1 MGADRVT
8 REGARWLVTG
18 AAGQVGRSLAAL
30 MPQRGIELTG
40 LGSRELDV
48 TDPAAVEAALE
59 RIEPDALINCAAF
72 TQVDACETREA
83 EARRVNAEAPAAL
96 ARACRGRCLL
106 VQLGTDYVFDGRASR
121 PLPEEAPT
129 APLGAYGRSKLAG
142 EEAVRA
148 AGGEHL
154 VVRTQW
160 VFGPGANFVRTMLRA
175 AREGRALRVVD
186 DQIGRPTW
194 SASLAAGLHAAL
206 ARGARGTLHLACEGT
221 ASWYDLAV
229 AAIELGAER
238 GLCPRTAVEPIPT
251 REMPRPAARP
261 AYAVL
266 DLARARALG
275 IALPHWR
282 RALADYLDAER
293 EGRDV

>member
-30 MPQRGIELTG
+30 MPRRGIQLTA

-48 TDPAAVEAALE
+48 TDPAAVEAALG
-59 RIEPDALINCAAF
+59 RIEPDALINCAAL
-72 TQVDACETREA
+72 TQVDACETRESD
-83 EARRVNAEAPAAL
+83 ARRVNAEAPGAL

-106 VQLGTDYVFDGRASR
+106 VQLSTDYVFDGFASR
-121 PLPEEAPT
+121 PLPEDAPT
-129 APLGAYGRSKLAG
+129 APLGVYGRSKLAG
-142 EEAVRA
+142 EQAVRA

-160 VFGPGANFVRTMLRA
+160 VFGPGANFVRSMQRA

-186 DQIGRPTW
+186 DQTGRPTW

-221 ASWYDLAV
+221 ASWYDLAC

-238 GLCPRTAVEPIPT
+238 GLCPRVPLEAIPT

-266 DLARARALG
+266 DLGRARSLG

-282 RALADYLDAER
+282 SALAGYLDAER
-293 EGRDV
+293 EGRDA

>member
-18 AAGQVGRSLAAL
+18 ASGQVGRSLAAL
-30 MPQRGIELTG
+30 LPSRGIEIAG
-40 LGSRELDV
+40 LSSRELDV
-48 TDPAAVEAALE
+48 TDASAVAAALE
-59 RIEPDALINCAAF
+59 RIEPDALVNCAAL
-72 TQVDACETREA
+72 TAVDACEQREA
-83 EARRVNAEAPAAL
+83 DARRVNAQAPGAL

-106 VQLGTDYVFDGRASR
+106 VQLSTDYVFDGSASQ
-121 PLPEEAPT
+121 PLPETAPV
-129 APLGAYGRSKLAG
+129 APLGAYGRSKLEG

-160 VFGPGANFVRTMLRA
+160 VFGPGANFVRTILRA

-194 SASLAAGLHAAL
+194 SAVLAGAIHSAL

-221 ASWYDLAV
+221 ASWFDLAC
-229 AAIELGAER
+229 AAIELGADR
-238 GLCPRTAVEPIPT
+238 GLCPRVPVQAIPT

-266 DLARARALG
+266 GLERARALG
-275 IALPHWR
+275 IELPHWR
-282 RALADYLDAER
+282 SALAEYLDAER
-293 EGRDV
+293 EARDV

>member
-30 MPQRGIELTG
+30 LPARGIVVAG
-40 LGSRELDV
+40 LASRELDV
-48 TDPAAVEAALE
+48 TDAAAVEAALE
-59 RIEPDALINCAAF
+59 RIEPDALINCAAL

-83 EARRVNAEAPAAL
+83 DARRVNGQAPGAL

-106 VQLGTDYVFDGRASR
+106 VHLSTDYVFDGSASR
-121 PLPEEAPT
+121 PLPEDAPV
-129 APLGAYGRSKLAG
+129 APLGAYGRSKLEG
-142 EEAVRA
+142 EETVRA

-160 VFGPGANFVRTMLRA
+160 VFGPGPNFVRSMLRA
-175 AREGRALRVVD
+175 ANEGRALRVVD

-194 SASLAAGLHAAL
+194 SASLAGAIHAAL

-221 ASWYDLAV
+221 ASWFDLAH
-229 AAIELGAER
+229 AALELGAQR
-238 GLCPRTAVEPIPT
+238 GLCPPTVVEPIPT

-266 DLARARALG
+266 GLERARSLG

-282 RALADYLDAER
+282 EALARYLDAER

>member
-8 REGARWLVTG
+8 RAGARWLLTG
-18 AAGQVGRSLAAL
+18 AAGQVGRSLSAFL
-30 MPQRGIELTG
+30 PQAGIEVIA
-40 LGSRELDV
+40 LGSSQLDV
-48 TDPAAVEAALE
+48 SDAGAVEAALA
-59 RIEPDALINCAAF
+59 RVEPDALINCAAL
-72 TQVDACETREA
+72 TQVDACETREVDA
-83 EARRVNAEAPAAL
+83 LRINARAPGEL

-106 VQLGTDYVFDGRASR
+106 VHLSTDYVFDGLGSS
-121 PLPEEAPT
+121 PLAEEAPT
-129 APLGAYGRSKLAG
+129 APASVYGRTKLAG

-175 AREGRALRVVD
+175 AREGRELRVVD
-186 DQIGRPTW
+186 DQFGRPTW
-194 SASLAAGLHAAL
+194 SASLASAIHAAL

-229 AAIELGAER
+229 AAIELGARR
-238 GLCPRTAVEPIPT
+238 GLCPEVPVRAIPT

-261 AYAVL
+261 AFGVL
-266 DLARARALG
+266 ALERARSLG
-275 IALPHWR
+275 LELPHWR
-282 RALADYLDAER
+282 SALGAYLDAER